1 MIRHY
6 YTTDSSIP
14 NKSDAEPSDFVLSK
28 YDQKSFKLRNLTTYL
43 KAMGTKAVNVYNANS
58 SYFDALN
65 YTKPKPTN

>member
-6 YTTDSSIP
+6 YTTDSSTDLV
-14 NKSDAEPSDFVLSK
+14 SDAEPSDFVLNV
-28 YDQKSFKLRNLTTYL
+28 YNEDFKLRNLTTYL

-65 YTKPKPTN
+65 YTKPTN